1 MIEKYNKM
9 VYNKN
14 KYNYGGAATMK
25 NNTKKVLACL
35 IAGTVAVGIKYKL
48 DQAENEKKKKIGKKT
63 HPLQKKVENKNRYIK
78 IKNTS
83 DKISLKDEMNQEED
97 SKELETSELITEQES
112 EKIQFVLPQDISMEQ
127 VAATEEAVEEET
139 SVIETEE
146 IELIVPVDDTEQ
158 NPNIIVQE
166 NDEVTYMKN
175 ANTDAEKA
183 DKKEKVLET
192 GNVSEAEIMPETRN
206 TSEAEI
212 MPKTRNVFEA
222 KTMPKTGDAS
232 ETEIMPETRN
242 VFEAKT
248 MPKTGDA
255 SEIEIMPETGKIS
268 ETKMISKTGKVF
280 EEETKAEIKAETG
293 NAMKAETI
301 PETGNITKKEN
312 TDRRETKEEA
322 VDLEEAKRI
331 LKRKIN
337 WQEADGVK
345 TEIDYSRLPAA
356 AVLNVS
362 GLSLAEIKS
371 LFTIEEISEEIF
383 KKIYGKSYKADCIVP
398 KEQLRYLR
406 MLYYGFDDKTHVGEM
421 IVNVSIAEDIKDIF
435 YLLYQEKYQI
445 ERMVLVDE
453 YHADDVLSMAANN
466 TSSFNYRKIDGMS
479 VMSKHSRGMAVD
491 VNPKQ
496 NPYVR
501 IINGEVNCQPQ
512 SGEIYMDR
520 EKDFPH
526 KIDHED
532 LCYCLFRTYGF
543 TWGGD
548 WEDMK
553 DYQHFQKQSSLI
565 S

>member
-83 DKISLKDEMNQEED
+83 DKISLKDEIHQKEENKELKHEVHQKEEN
-97 SKELETSELITEQES
+97 KELENSERITEQES

-127 VAATEEAVEEET
+127 VAATEEAVEEQT

-146 IELIVPVDDTEQ
+146 VELIVPVADTEQ

-183 DKKEKVLET
+183 DKKEEVLET
-192 GNVSEAEIMPETRN
+192 GNVSEAEIMPKTGD
-206 TSEAEI
+206 TPEI
-212 MPKTRNVFEA
+212 E
-222 KTMPKTGDAS
+222 TMPKTGDAA
-232 ETEIMPETRN
+232 ETETMPETRN

-280 EEETKAEIKAETG
+280 EEEIKVE
-293 NAMKAETI
+293 MKAETI
-301 PETGNITKKEN
+301 SKTGNITEKKD
-312 TDRRETKEEA
+312 TDGQETKEDP

-362 GLSLAEIKS
+362 GLSLTEIKS

-383 KKIYGKSYKADCIVP
+383 KRIYGKSYKADCIVP

-491 VNPKQ
+491 INPKQ

-512 SGEIYMDR
+512 GGEIYMDR

>member
-14 KYNYGGAATMK
+14 KYNYGGVATMK

-48 DQAENEKKKKIGKKT
+48 DQAENKKKKKTGKKT
-63 HPLQKKVENKNRYIK
+63 DPLQKKGENKNRYIK
-78 IKNTS
+78 IKNTT
-83 DKISLKDEMNQEED
+83 DKISLKEDMKQQED
-97 SKELETSELITEQES
+97 NKELENSKPETKHES
-112 EKIQFVLPQDISMEQ
+112 EKIQFVVPQEMNMEQ
-127 VAATEEAVEEET
+127 MAATEKMVEEHET
-139 SVIETEE
+139 ITETEE
-146 IELIVPVDDTEQ
+146 IELIAPVTDTEQ
-158 NPNIIVQE
+158 SPNIIVQE
-166 NDEVTYMKN
+166 NDEITYMENK
-175 ANTDAEKA
+175 NTDVEKIEEA
-183 DKKEKVLET
+183 DKREKLSKTENTSKVEIMPET
-192 GNVSEAEIMPETRN
+192 EDVSEAEI
-206 TSEAEI
+206 
-212 MPKTRNVFEA
+212 K
-222 KTMPKTGDAS
+222 
-232 ETEIMPETRN
+232 
-242 VFEAKT
+242 
-248 MPKTGDA
+248 
-255 SEIEIMPETGKIS
+255 
-268 ETKMISKTGKVF
+268 
-280 EEETKAEIKAETG
+280 EET
-293 NAMKAETI
+293 
-301 PETGNITKKEN
+301 
-312 TDRRETKEEA
+312 

-383 KKIYGKSYKADCIVP
+383 KRIYGKSYKADCIVS

-453 YHADDVLSMAANN
+453 YQADDVLSMAANN

>member
-9 VYNKN
+9 VYNKS
-14 KYNYGGAATMK
+14 KYNYGGVARMK

-63 HPLQKKVENKNRYIK
+63 HPLQKKVENKNRYIE
-78 IKNTS
+78 IKNTA

-97 SKELETSELITEQES
+97 NKELEDEMHQKEDNKELENSKLAIEQEA
-112 EKIQFVLPQDISMEQ
+112 EKIQFVAPQDISMEQ
-127 VAATEEAVEEET
+127 TAATEEAVEEQV

-146 IELIVPVDDTEQ
+146 IELIAPVADTEQ
-158 NPNIIVQE
+158 SPNIIIQE
-166 NDEVTYMKN
+166 NDEVTYMEN
-175 ANTDAEKA
+175 ENTDAEKIEKA

-192 GNVSEAEIMPETRN
+192 EYV
-206 TSEAEI
+206 
-212 MPKTRNVFEA
+212 
-222 KTMPKTGDAS
+222 S
-232 ETEIMPETRN
+232 ETEIMPETGN
-242 VFEAKT
+242 
-248 MPKTGDA
+248 
-255 SEIEIMPETGKIS
+255 IS
-268 ETKMISKTGKVF
+268 ETKIIS
-280 EEETKAEIKAETG
+280 
-293 NAMKAETI
+293 NPI
-301 PETGNITKKEN
+301 PEPGNITEKEK
-312 TDRRETKEEA
+312 TDSQGTKEDP

-337 WQEADGVK
+337 WQESEGVK
-345 TEIDYSRLPAA
+345 TEIDYSRLPAT

-362 GLSLAEIKS
+362 GMSLAEIKS

-383 KKIYGKSYKADCIVP
+383 KRIYGKSYKTDCIVP